1 MKTRLLLAGVLVF
14 TTMFAKAQTV
24 RVEEREQP
32 IEGVARRGQQLTVE
46 LDPKLVEKS
55 WKEHLGQKAGKV
67 KYRKGVYSIDGAVI
81 DTISSTPL
89 KVLSKV
95 GNNSEEG
102 SYVWWS
108 LDMGTAYVDKSAT
121 PAEYAAAENFMRGF
135 ARKVY
140 RQDVL
145 RQINEA
151 EDVLRTTKL
160 EQDRVVK
167 QANDIQLS
175 IEKNRKKRQELEA
188 ELAKNAEELKQLE
201 LTVEENVAQQ
211 ELSRK
216 QVLEMEK
223 SVEGVRLKLQSIK

>member
-1 MKTRLLLAGVLVF
+1 MRTRLLLAGLFVF
-14 TTMFAKAQTV
+14 LAVFAKAQSV
-24 RVEEREQP
+24 KVEEREQP
-32 IEGVARRGQQLTVE
+32 VDGVARRGQQLTVQ

-55 WKEHLGQKAGKV
+55 WKEHLGEKAGKV
-67 KYRKGVYSIDGAVI
+67 KYRKGVYSIEGAVI
-81 DTISSTPL
+81 DTISSAPL
-89 KVLSKV
+89 RVISKV
-95 GNNSEEG
+95 GNSSSEE

-151 EDVLRTTKL
+151 EDVLRATKL

-167 QANDIQLS
+167 QANDIQLN
-175 IEKNRKKRQELEA
+175 IEKNRKRKQELEA
-188 ELAKNAEELKQLE
+188 EMAKNTEELKQLE
-201 LTVEENVAQQ
+201 LTVEQSTKQQ
-211 ELSRK
+211 ELSRQ

-223 SVEGVRLKLQSIK
+223 SVEGVRLKLQTIK

>member
-1 MKTRLLLAGVLVF
+1 MRTKLLLASAMMLMTV
-14 TTMFAKAQTV
+14 FAKAQSV

-32 IEGVARRGQQLTVE
+32 IDGVARRGQQLTVQ
-46 LDPKLVEKS
+46 LDQKVVEKS
-55 WKEHLGQKAGKV
+55 WKEHLGQKAGKL
-67 KYRKGVYSIDGAVI
+67 KYRKGVYAVENAQI
-81 DTISSTPL
+81 DTITSTPL
-89 KVLSKV
+89 RVLSKV
-95 GNNSEEG
+95 GSTAEDG

-135 ARKVY
+135 ARKLY

-167 QANDIQLS
+167 QANDLQLS
-175 IEKNRKKRQELEA
+175 IEKNRKKKQELEA
-188 ELAKNAEELKQLE
+188 ELAKNEEEMKQLE
-201 LTVEENVAQQ
+201 LSVEANVTQQ
-211 ELSRK
+211 ELSRQ
-216 QVLEMEK
+216 QVLEVEK
-223 SVEGVRLKLQSIK
+223 SVEGVRLQLQAIK